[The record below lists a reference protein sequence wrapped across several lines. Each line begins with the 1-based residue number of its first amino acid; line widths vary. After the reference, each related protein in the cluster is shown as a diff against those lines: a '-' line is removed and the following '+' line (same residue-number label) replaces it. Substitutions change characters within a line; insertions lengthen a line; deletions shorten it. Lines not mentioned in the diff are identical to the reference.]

1 MKDVCRAS
9 SVPAVLTM
17 EELVLLIHSMT
28 NENEWK
34 KLCELVEN
42 ERDLD
47 KLSKHLNRFARLLN
61 ARREALHMGPAQAR
75 SDSSEHGLFNVNRG
89 KHEARPHRR

>member
-1 MKDVCRAS
+1 MKEVRRAN
-9 SVPAVLTM
+9 SVAALVTM
-17 EELVLLIHSMT
+17 ETLVLSIYSMT

-34 KLCELVEN
+34 ELCELVEN

-61 ARREALHMGPAQAR
+61 ARREAQHVAGPAQAR
-75 SDSSEHGLFNVNRG
+75 SDSSADGLFKVNRG
-89 KHEARPHRR
+89 KHAASPHR

>member
-61 ARREALHMGPAQAR
+61 ARREAQHVAGPAQAR
-75 SDSSEHGLFNVNRG
+75 SDSSEHGLFKVNRG
-89 KHEARPHRR
+89 KHAASPHR